1 MRFWDSSAIV
11 PLFVEEPR
19 SKSCRAL
26 FRADRSQLVWCL
38 SRTEVTSAV
47 WRLAREG
54 VFSPEEVRSIDGRV
68 AKLAARWHEITAVE
82 QVRELAERA
91 LRAHALRAADA
102 LQLAAA
108 LVAVEQQPRGR
119 PFVVADG
126 PLGIAAER
134 EGFEVIRPSE
144 KN

>member
-1 MRFWDSSAIV
+1 VRFWDSSAIV

-19 SKSCRAL
+19 SKSCRPL
-26 FRADRSQLVWCL
+26 LHADSSQLVWCL

-54 VFSPEEVRSIDGRV
+54 VFSPEQVRSIDGRV
-68 AKLAARWHEITAVE
+68 AKLAARWHEVTAVE
-82 QVRELAERA
+82 PVREIAERA
-91 LRAHALRAADA
+91 LRSHALRAADA

-108 LVAVEQQPRGR
+108 LVAVDQQPRGR

-126 PLGIAAER
+126 PLGLAAER
-134 EGFEVIRPSE
+134 EGFDVVRPSA